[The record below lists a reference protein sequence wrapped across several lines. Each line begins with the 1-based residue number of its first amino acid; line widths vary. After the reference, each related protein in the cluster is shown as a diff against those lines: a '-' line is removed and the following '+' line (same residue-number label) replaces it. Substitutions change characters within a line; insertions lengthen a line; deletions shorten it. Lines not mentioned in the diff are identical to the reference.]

1 MGKTLLVAELSAN
14 HGHDF
19 KIALQTVRAAKASG
33 ADAIKLQ
40 TYTPD
45 TITIDSDQEWF
56 RIDKGTKW
64 DGRNLYDL
72 YAEAYTPWD
81 WHEAIKK
88 EAENQGL
95 VFFSTPFD
103 RTAVDFL
110 EGLGVPMYK
119 IASFEI
125 TDLPLI
131 EYTASKGKPIIL
143 STGIATLADIE
154 AAVSA
159 CRKAGNDSITLLQC
173 TSEYPS
179 DPGDANLLTMKN
191 MADTFGVSVGLS
203 DHTMG
208 SPVALAAVAL
218 GASMIEKHFILRRSI
233 GGPDA
238 SFSME
243 PEEFSSMARDIRIA
257 EKALGRVSYSLTPR
271 KLKSRYFSRSLFVVE
286 DISPGEEFSER
297 NIRSIRPGLGLP
309 PVLLPEILGRKARH
323 SLKKGTPLAWSHIG

>member
-1 MGKTLLVAELSAN
+1 MNPVMIVAELSAN
-14 HGHDF
+14 HGHDLD
-19 KIALQTVRAAKASG
+19 IALQTVRAAKASG

-72 YAEAYTPWD
+72 YAEAYTPWE

-88 EAENQGL
+88 EAEDQGL

-125 TDLPLI
+125 TDLLLI

-154 AAVSA
+154 AAVTA
-159 CRKAGNDSITLLQC
+159 CRKTGNETSPCLSAPPSIPPIRGRQPPDHEKHGGDVRGERGIVGPYDGFAG
-173 TSEYPS
+173 
-179 DPGDANLLTMKN
+179 
-191 MADTFGVSVGLS
+191 GLS
-203 DHTMG
+203 GRRPGRFHDRETFHSSEKHRRSGRFVFHGAGGVRGDGRRYPCRREVARARRLFHDGTKA
-208 SPVALAAVAL
+208 SFAVFRALAFRC
-218 GASMIEKHFILRRSI
+218 GGYPCR
-233 GGPDA
+233 GPDHRRECA
-238 SFSME
+238 FH
-243 PEEFSSMARDIRIA
+243 PPGVGIRA
-257 EKALGRVSYSLTPR
+257 QVSPR
-271 KLKSRYFSRSLFVVE
+271 G
-286 DISPGEEFSER
+286 DG
-297 NIRSIRPGLGLP
+297 
-309 PVLLPEILGRKARH
+309 A
-323 SLKKGTPLAWSHIG
+323 